1 MAEING
7 GRLAA
12 KQLKA
17 SGIDTIFTVAAGP
30 MVQVLIG
37 AVEEGIR
44 VVNCRHDL
52 SAANA
57 ASAWGWV
64 NKKPGVVVLGSGP
77 GTTNGVTGLYVAT
90 DSAMPLVVLGGS
102 VGTGSGGLGAF
113 QETDQVRFA
122 APGSKWASRIGSVRQ
137 MPDMM
142 HLALG
147 KAISGRPGGVYL
159 DFPGHMVSET
169 IEDGS
174 IPLRTMLPEV
184 TAPHPDPRAVEKV
197 AEMLANAERPLV
209 LIGKGAAWA
218 DAAEPL
224 RRLVDRGIPF
234 VASPMGRGTIP
245 DDHELSMSAARN
257 NAIRGADVVLMVGA
271 KFNWMFQQGM
281 NLAKGVRVAQIDVEP
296 EEMFSIVDVEVGL
309 VADCAV
315 AVDQIE
321 QALRGRTL
329 KSASSDWVSSL
340 KETALKNSASL
351 EEEMLSDASPI
362 NHHRLVADVRDVVDR
377 DAFVI
382 EEGEV
387 TMGIMRQLMP
397 SYLPRR
403 RLGAGSTG
411 CMGVGFP
418 YAVGAKLAHP
428 EAQVVAVLGD
438 YAFGAAAMEI
448 ETCARLG
455 INVVVVVSN
464 NAGISAHTMQAR
476 FPADAPPVGAML
488 PADYEKMAEM
498 VGAYA
503 QRVTEPGDIK
513 PAIQRALASNSV
525 AIVNVITD
533 PDAGKGRR
541 APRTMYI

>member
-1 MAEING
+1 MGEING

-12 KQLKA
+12 RQLKA

-37 AVEEGIR
+37 AVEEGIK

-90 DSAMPLVVLGGS
+90 DSAMPLVVFGGS

-122 APGSKWASRIGSVRQ
+122 APGSKWASRIGSIRQ
-137 MPDMM
+137 MPDMI

-159 DFPGHMVSET
+159 DFPGNIVSEMVD
-169 IEDGS
+169 EDS
-174 IPLRTMLPEV
+174 IPLRTMLPQV
-184 TAPHPDPRAVEKV
+184 SVPYPDPRAVEQI
-197 AEMLANAERPLV
+197 ADMLANAEHPLV

-218 DAAEPL
+218 DAGEPL

-245 DDHELSMSAARN
+245 DDHEMSMAAARN
-257 NAIRGADVVLMVGA
+257 NAIRGADAVLMVGA

-281 NLAKGVRVAQIDVEP
+281 NLTKGVRIAQIDIEP
-296 EEMFSIVDVEVGL
+296 EEMYSIADVEIGL
-309 VADCAV
+309 FADCAV
-315 AVDQIE
+315 AVDQIDK
-321 QALRGRTL
+321 ALASRTL
-329 KSASSDWVSSL
+329 RSASNEWVSQL
-340 KETALKNSASL
+340 QETVLKNSASL
-351 EEEMLSDASPI
+351 EEEMTSDSIPI

-377 DAFVI
+377 DAYVV

-397 SYLPRR
+397 AFLARH

-418 YAVGAKLAHP
+418 YAVGAKLANP
-428 EAQVVAVLGD
+428 DKQVVAVLGD
-438 YAFGAAAMEI
+438 YAFGSAAMEI

-455 INVVVVVSN
+455 INVVVVISN

-476 FPADAPPVGAML
+476 FPADAPPVGAMI

-498 VGAYA
+498 VGAYSE
-503 QRVTEPGDIK
+503 RVTD
-513 PAIQRALASNSV
+513 PAELQPALKRAFAANSV
-525 AIVNVITD
+525 AIINVITD

-541 APRTMYI
+541 TPRTMYI

>member
-1 MAEING
+1 MGEING

-12 KQLKA
+12 RQLKA

-37 AVEEGIR
+37 AVEEGIK

-90 DSAMPLVVLGGS
+90 DSSMPLVVFGGS

-122 APGSKWASRIGSVRQ
+122 APGSKWASRIGSIRQ
-137 MPDMM
+137 MPDMI

-159 DFPGHMVSET
+159 DFPGNIVSEV
-169 IEDGS
+169 IDEDS
-174 IPLRTMLPEV
+174 VPLRTMLPQV
-184 TAPHPDPRAVEKV
+184 SVPHPDPRAVEQI
-197 AEMLANAERPLV
+197 ADMLANAEHPLV

-218 DAAEPL
+218 DAGEPL

-245 DDHELSMSAARN
+245 DDHELSMAAARN
-257 NAIRGADVVLMVGA
+257 NAIRGADAVLMVGA

-281 NLAKGVRVAQIDVEP
+281 NLAKGVRIAQIDIEP
-296 EEMFSIVDVEVGL
+296 EEMYSIADVEIGL
-309 VADCAV
+309 FADCAV
-315 AVDQIE
+315 AVDQIDK
-321 QALRGRTL
+321 ALASRKLR
-329 KSASSDWVSSL
+329 SASNDWVSQL
-340 KETALKNSASL
+340 QETVLKNSASL
-351 EEEMLSDASPI
+351 EEEMTSDSIPI

-377 DAFVI
+377 DAYVV

-397 SYLPRR
+397 AFLARH

-418 YAVGAKLAHP
+418 YAVGAKLANP
-428 EAQVVAVLGD
+428 DKQVVAVLGD
-438 YAFGAAAMEI
+438 YAFGSAAMEI

-455 INVVVVVSN
+455 INVVVVISN

-498 VGAYA
+498 VGAYSE
-503 QRVTEPGDIK
+503 RVTD
-513 PAIQRALASNSV
+513 PAELQPALKRAFAANSV
-525 AIVNVITD
+525 AIINVITD

-541 APRTMYI
+541 TPRTMYI

>member
-12 KQLKA
+12 RQLKA

-52 SAANA
+52 SAAMA
-57 ASAWGWV
+57 ASAYGYIQ
-64 NKKPGVVVLGSGP
+64 KKPGVVVLGSGP

-90 DSAMPLVVLGGS
+90 DSSMPLVVLGGS

-122 APGSKWASRIGSVRQ
+122 APGSKWASRIGSIRQ
-137 MPDMM
+137 MPDLM

-147 KAISGRPGGVYL
+147 KSIAGRPGGVYL
-159 DFPGHMVSET
+159 DFPGNIVSEV
-169 IEDGS
+169 IDEDS
-174 IPLRTMLPEV
+174 VALRAVQPQV
-184 TAPHPDPRAVEKV
+184 SAPYPDPRSVERI
-197 AEMLANAERPLV
+197 AEMLATAERPLI

-234 VASPMGRGTIP
+234 IASPMGRGTVP
-245 DDHELSMSAARN
+245 DDHTMSMAAARN
-257 NAIRGADVVLMVGA
+257 TAIRGADVVVMVGA

-281 NLAKGVRVAQIDVEP
+281 NLAKGVRIAQIDVEA
-296 EEMFSIVDVEVGL
+296 EEMWSIVDVEVGL

-315 AVDQIE
+315 AVDQIDH
-321 QALRGRTL
+321 ALKGRTL
-329 KSASSDWVSSL
+329 RSAGNDWAASL
-340 KETALKNSASL
+340 QETALKNGASI
-351 EEEMLSDASPI
+351 EEEMASDQTPI
-362 NHHRLVADVRDVVDR
+362 NHHRLVADVRDIVER
-377 DAFVI
+377 DAFVV

-397 SYLPRR
+397 SFLPRR
-403 RLGAGSTG
+403 RLGAGTTG
-411 CMGVGFP
+411 CMGTGFP

-455 INVVVVVSN
+455 INVVVVISN

-476 FPADAPPVGAML
+476 FPADSPPVGAMI

-503 QRVTEPGDIK
+503 QRVTDPADIK
-513 PAIQRALASNSV
+513 PTVQRALASNSV

-541 APRTMYI
+541 TPRTMYI